1 MQSVRQWIYILIALA
16 MIGAAVLLIV
26 FKKDDA
32 EADGLTKNIIST
44 YPEEITEVI
53 FEAGACV
60 VEIVEEDTI
69 GAAVQGMNIKSSDFS
84 CSCVDGV
91 LKVKYTPTNSW
102 NVDFLDY
109 DGRDE
114 EAKIILTLPAEKVFE
129 KVSMEFGAAEVTAE
143 RISAKDLT
151 IHVGAGEMQA
161 DYLYAEDSA
170 KITVGAGA
178 LYADRVNLTDATLNC
193 GVGELELSGE
203 IYGNSVAECGVGEID
218 IALTTEEELYRGS
231 LDCGLGE
238 ISFGR
243 TSVEGSGKK
252 EYGTSSAENRMDIK
266 CGVGEV
272 DVHFE

>member
-1 MQSVRQWIYILIALA
+1 MQRVRQWIYILIALA

-60 VEIVEEDTI
+60 VEIVEEDSI
-69 GAAVQGMNIKSSDFS
+69 GVAVQAMNVKSSDFS

-102 NVDFLDY
+102 NVDFLDF
-109 DGRDE
+109 DDRNE
-114 EAKIILTLPAEKVFE
+114 EAKIILTLPAEKFFE

-143 RISAKDLT
+143 RILAKDLT
-151 IHVGAGEMQA
+151 IQVGAGEMQA

-218 IALTTEEELYRGS
+218 IALTTEEELYRGN